1 MLRFLP
7 PGLRGSL
14 ALVVFV
20 LNTLFWCSI
29 LYLVTALRLLVP
41 VPAFVRLCRRLSMTI
56 ATAWIGGNVL
66 GLKALTRIEWDVT
79 GMEGL
84 ERKAWYVVTPNHVSW
99 VDIVIVQWLFNRKI
113 PMLKFFLKEELKK
126 VPVLGLAWWCLE
138 FPFMKRI
145 PRAVLEKRPELKGKD
160 LETTK
165 EACERF
171 ADLPVSVLN
180 FLEGTRFSERK
191 RVDRGS
197 PYRHLL
203 SPKAGGLAQVVST
216 LGPRIRSLL
225 DVTVFYPGGAPT
237 FWGLLS
243 GRLEKVVVR
252 VEAVPL
258 DPAWF
263 GADYEADAAFREG
276 FQAFV
281 GDLWKRKDDRIDALL
296 ASARPGLPAVPA
308 GRIL

>member
-1 MLRFLP
+1 MLHFLP

-14 ALVVFV
+14 ATVIFGV
-20 LNTLFWCSI
+20 NTLFWCSL
-29 LYLVTALRLLVP
+29 LYVVTLLRLLVP
-41 VPAFVRLCRRLSMTI
+41 LAGWVRLCRRLSMAI
-56 ATAWIGGNVL
+56 AADWIGGNVL
-66 GLKALTRIEWDVT
+66 GLKAVSRVEWDVT
-79 GMEGL
+79 GVDGL
-84 ERKAWYVVTPNHVSW
+84 ERDTWYLVTPNHVSW
-99 VDIVIVQWLFNRKI
+99 VDIVVVQWLFNRKI

-138 FPFMKRI
+138 FPFMKRT
-145 PRAVLEKRPELKGKD
+145 PRALLEKHPELKGKD

-165 EACERF
+165 RACERF
-171 ADLPVSVLN
+171 RDLPVSVLN
-180 FLEGTRFSERK
+180 FLEGTRFSEKK

-197 PYRHLL
+197 PYRNLL
-203 SPKAGGLAQVVST
+203 LPKAGGIAQVVST
-216 LGPRIRSLL
+216 LGPLLGSIL
-225 DVTVFYPGGAPT
+225 DVTLYYPGGAPT

-258 DPAWF
+258 DPSWY

-281 GDLWKRKDDRIDALL
+281 GDLWKRKDDRVDALRA
-296 ASARPGLPAVPA
+296 ASAGGGSA
-308 GRIL
+308 GTGSNS